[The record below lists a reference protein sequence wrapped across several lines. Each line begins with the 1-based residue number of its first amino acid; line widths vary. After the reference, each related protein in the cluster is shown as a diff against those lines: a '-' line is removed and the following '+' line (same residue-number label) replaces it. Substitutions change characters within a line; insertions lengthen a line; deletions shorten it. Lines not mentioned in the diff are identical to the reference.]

1 MRRSDGPVG
10 RAAAPR
16 PSRRARGPVAPR
28 AALLGDVTDLI
39 AIPLSD
45 GTQVLATVKTN
56 AQGVHTIGLE
66 CDSSKPGLLLHWGV
80 IRAGYGEEWQ
90 LLPPELNPPGTT
102 VYKQKALQ
110 SPFPA
115 FGALQLVLD
124 PGVTAVEF
132 CLTTSQT
139 GEWFNDNGRNY
150 RVELGPPG
158 GEAPQSPHTHAY
170 TAPTYDLS
178 ASPPPPPPSSPPP
191 AGAGAGVDL
200 AAGLEILY
208 GVAAYLRWEQ
218 LGKPEVSERERGD
231 IYAGAVNHIT
241 TRMREGESVDEL
253 EREFGLPPGMV
264 KKTAM
269 EAARAGGVATPPPPP
284 VAPAARGARESAA
297 AVTGSPSAVSPSEIA
312 ALCERRAN
320 GAHVL
325 WRKELNLGD
334 GVVKLLVVEA
344 RRTASGALQLIA
356 MARADQGIV
365 LHWATIS
372 EPAGEWMAP
381 PHGWESFPANSWGT
395 GGASWETEME
405 PVAGAPGWVA
415 ATIEAPLRDDG
426 LVFVLRTEDN
436 KHWVKDDGQDFMVFE
451 DERRSNADVRALVK
465 QRKEEA
471 RRAKKRADEEA
482 KRRRK
487 EDGRKSGSSRS
498 GGGGAVTVAPVKM
511 PEKPAVVTRKEWSDD
526 DIRLHEGA
534 MGAAGAA
541 HGIAHGSVDRI
552 VGAEEGATR
561 SLMHRYNAGSDLLP
575 GCRSDGEAGMVA
587 MAVWFRFMA
596 LRQLVWNNDYNI
608 KPREISAAQL
618 KCTEQLARIHRDDAS
633 LRDVTRLIMATIGR
647 GGEGDV
653 GQRIRDEILAVQQTN
668 NCKGGM
674 MEEWHQKL
682 HNNTSPDDVPIC
694 EALLKFI
701 AADCDIN
708 VYWDHLH
715 ANGIDAARMASYDR
729 KICSEPSFK
738 PDQYE
743 GLTRDLTEYLRTLK
757 AVHSGADLDSASEAV
772 LGYHQDAC
780 KGKEIN
786 VPPIDEVATPRMREL
801 LHSARGF
808 RDLNEPLHSL
818 EAMLEARR
826 ELWQWTRPGGTD
838 NARLKDI
845 IYLDLALESAV
856 RQVVEGAL
864 GSMSRRAPVDVL
876 KITGLALENLA
887 LSTGGNDELVICLR
901 EWRGIVAA
909 ATSGGTD
916 WALQAKAITDRV
928 QNALGECS
936 GRYIGALQATA
947 GAMGGALGVDGHV
960 LDIFSEEIVRGTA
973 AAPLSQML
981 RALDPVLR
989 EMAHMGAWNII
1000 SPVEASGVVEV
1011 VDDLKEIQTKTYAVP
1026 TILVSRRVGGEE
1038 DIPQGVVGV
1047 ITPDMPDI
1055 LSHVSVRARNEGCLF
1070 ATVFDAGKLAEME
1083 RLAGQAVK
1091 CVPSSSADDL
1101 RVEPIAGG
1109 AASLGAAPGGGGGA
1123 SLGGAMSAPAGGVVI
1138 NRRRFMGRHAVASP
1152 EFTGEIVGSKSRNLQ
1167 ELRGRLPEW
1176 INLPASAALPFCTFD
1191 VVLESPDNAPIRLE
1205 LDRARAELASMDFGN
1220 TAAFEDLLARMRAA
1234 IQDVVPTDELT
1245 REMQEAFAAER
1256 LPWPEGRL
1264 GPESRGGHGAA
1275 AKAWSAITGVWA
1287 SKYNER
1293 AVLSCRKAGLTH
1305 EDVSMAVLCQP
1316 VVQARYAFVLH
1327 TVNPQTHNPDEIY
1340 GEVVCGMGEAL
1351 VGNFAGRAMSFVANK
1366 NDLTN
1371 PKVTGFPSKAN
1382 GLFTDSPTLIFR
1394 SDSNGE
1400 DLEGFAG
1407 AGLYDSIQMDEP
1419 KLRSVDYSA
1428 DPLVSDEQFRGQ
1440 VLAAIAHAAYEVEK
1454 TLRSPQDIEGCI
1466 AADGALYVVQTR
1478 PQV

>member
-1 MRRSDGPVG
+1 M
-10 RAAAPR
+10 
-16 PSRRARGPVAPR
+16 
-28 AALLGDVTDLI
+28 GDVTDLI
-39 AIPLSD
+39 SIPITD
-45 GTQVLATVKTN
+45 GASLLATVKTN

-66 CDSSKPGLLLHWGV
+66 CEPTKPMGLVLHWGV
-80 IRAGYGEEWQ
+80 IRPNTGAEWQ

-124 PGVTAVEF
+124 PGVVAVEF
-132 CLTTSQT
+132 CLTSSST
-139 GEWFNDNGRNY
+139 GEWFNDAGRNF
-150 RVELGPPG
+150 RIELASAGAAAAAPP
-158 GEAPQSPHTHAY
+158 PSPRASDGY
-170 TAPTYDLS
+170 AAPTYDLS
-178 ASPPPPPPSSPPP
+178 RSPPPPPPSTPPP
-191 AGAGAGVDL
+191 SAVTDASLDLSAGMD
-200 AAGLEILY
+200 ILY
-208 GVAAYLRWEQ
+208 GVAAYLRWEE
-218 LGKPEVSERERGD
+218 LGKPRVDERQRSD

-241 TRMREGESVDEL
+241 ERQRRGESIESL
-253 EREFGLPPGMV
+253 EREFGLPPGLV
-264 KKTAM
+264 RKTALEAGGGGAGAGAAPVPPSPPPM
-269 EAARAGGVATPPPPP
+269 PAAARADPASANSIVTTPSRT
-284 VAPAARGARESAA
+284 PAYSAA
-297 AVTGSPSAVSPSEIA
+297 PTVELSPADVA
-312 ALCERRAN
+312 RLCDQRA
-320 GAHVL
+320 GGTPVL
-325 WRKELNLGD
+325 WRKELNMGD
-334 GVVKLLVVEA
+334 GTVKLMVVEA
-344 RRTASGALQLIA
+344 RKASDGHLQFVCATRSDRDL
-356 MARADQGIV
+356 V
-365 LHWATIS
+365 LHWATQS
-372 EPAGEWMAP
+372 EPAGEWTAP
-381 PHGWESFPANSWGT
+381 PHGWRSEPANSWGT
-395 GGASWETEME
+395 GGVSWETEME
-405 PVAGAPGWVA
+405 PVAGAPGWA
-415 ATIEAPLRDDG
+415 ACTITAPVGDDG
-426 LVFVLRTEDN
+426 IVFVLRTADN
-436 KHWVKDDGQDFMVFE
+436 KEWIKDDGQDFMVFP

-465 QRKEEA
+465 QRKEEK
-471 RRAKKRADEEA
+471 RRAEKEA
-482 KRRRK
+482 KRRDR
-487 EDGRKSGSSRS
+487 DRRKSSSGKSSSGRS
-498 GGGGAVTVAPVKM
+498 GGAATFVAPAM
-511 PEKPAVVTRKEWSDD
+511 PAKPSVITRKDWNDD
-526 DIRLHEGA
+526 DIRMSQGA
-534 MGAAGAA
+534 IGSAGAA
-541 HGIAHGSVDRI
+541 HGVASGMVDQI
-552 VGAEEGATR
+552 CGAEEGATR
-561 SLMHRYNAGSDLLP
+561 SLMHRYNIGSDLLP
-575 GCRSDGEAGMVA
+575 GCRGAGEAGMVA
-587 MAVWFRFMA
+587 MATWFRFMA

-618 KCTEQLARIHRDDAS
+618 KCTSQLAEIHRDDAS
-633 LRDVTRLIMATIGR
+633 LRDVTRLTMATIGR

-653 GQRIRDEILAVQQTN
+653 GQRIRDEILAVQQAN

-701 AADCDIN
+701 ASDCDIS

-715 ANGIDAARMASYDR
+715 ANGIDAQRMASYDR

-743 GLTRDLTEYLRTLK
+743 GLTRDLKEYLRTLK

-786 VPPIDEVATPRMREL
+786 VPPIEEVASPRMREL

-826 ELWQWTRPGGTD
+826 ELWNWTRPGGAD

-864 GSMSRRAPVDVL
+864 GSMSTRAPADVL

-901 EWRGIVAA
+901 EWKGVIDQAA
-909 ATSGGTD
+909 RGGTD
-916 WALQAKAITDRV
+916 WALQAKAIADRV

-936 GRYIGALQATA
+936 QRYISAMQDTA
-947 GAMGGALGVDGHV
+947 REMGGKLGVDSHV

-981 RALDPVLR
+981 RAMDPILR
-989 EMAHMGAWNII
+989 EMAHMGAWQII
-1000 SPVEASGVVEV
+1000 SPVEASGVIEV
-1011 VDDLKEIQTKTYAVP
+1011 VADLKDIQTKTYSVP
-1026 TILVSRRVGGEE
+1026 TVLVSRRVGGEE
-1038 DIPQGVVGV
+1038 DIPAGVVGV

-1070 ATVFDAGKLAEME
+1070 ATVFDAGRLAEVEAMQ
-1083 RLAGQAVK
+1083 GQAVT
-1091 CVPSSSADDL
+1091 CVPSPAADDL
-1101 RVEPIAGG
+1101 RIEALAGG
-1109 AASLGAAPGGGGGA
+1109 AASLGAAPGAAAKADAGVGA
-1123 SLGGAMSAPAGGVVI
+1123 AAPIGGVAI
-1138 NRRRFMGRHAVASP
+1138 KRREFAGRYAVASP

-1167 ELRGRLPEW
+1167 ELRGRLPDW
-1176 INLPASAALPFCTFD
+1176 INLPAQVALPFCTFD
-1191 VVLESPDNAPIRLE
+1191 AVLTHPDNEPIMSELIRLRDD
-1205 LDRARAELASMDFGN
+1205 LRGMDFSQ
-1220 TAAFEDLLARMRAA
+1220 TATFESTLARMRAV
-1234 IQDVVPTDELT
+1234 IQDMVPTDELT
-1245 REMQEAFAAER
+1245 REMSTAFAAER
-1256 LPWPEGRL
+1256 LDWPEGRF
-1264 GPESRGGHGAA
+1264 GPASRGGSGAA
-1275 AKAWSAITGVWA
+1275 AQAWAAITGVWA

-1327 TVNPQTHNPDEIY
+1327 TTNPQTSDPNEIY

-1351 VGNFAGRAMSFVANK
+1351 VGNFPGRAMSFVANK

-1371 PKVTGFPSKAN
+1371 PRVIGFPSKAN
-1382 GLFTDSPTLIFR
+1382 GLFTDRPTLIFR

-1407 AGLYDSIQMDEP
+1407 AGLYDSIQMHEATM
-1419 KLRSVDYSA
+1419 RAVDYST
-1428 DPLVSDEQFRGQ
+1428 DPMVSDEQFRGQ
-1440 VLAAIAHAAYEVEK
+1440 ALAAIAHAANEIE
-1454 TLRSPQDIEGCI
+1454 LALGSPQDIEGCI

>member
-1 MRRSDGPVG
+1 
-10 RAAAPR
+10 
-16 PSRRARGPVAPR
+16 
-28 AALLGDVTDLI
+28 
-39 AIPLSD
+39 
-45 GTQVLATVKTN
+45 
-56 AQGVHTIGLE
+56 
-66 CDSSKPGLLLHWGV
+66 
-80 IRAGYGEEWQ
+80 
-90 LLPPELNPPGTT
+90 
-102 VYKQKALQ
+102 
-110 SPFPA
+110 
-115 FGALQLVLD
+115 
-124 PGVTAVEF
+124 
-132 CLTTSQT
+132 
-139 GEWFNDNGRNY
+139 
-150 RVELGPPG
+150 
-158 GEAPQSPHTHAY
+158 
-170 TAPTYDLS
+170 
-178 ASPPPPPPSSPPP
+178 
-191 AGAGAGVDL
+191 
-200 AAGLEILY
+200 
-208 GVAAYLRWEQ
+208 
-218 LGKPEVSERERGD
+218 
-231 IYAGAVNHIT
+231 
-241 TRMREGESVDEL
+241 
-253 EREFGLPPGMV
+253 
-264 KKTAM
+264 
-269 EAARAGGVATPPPPP
+269 
-284 VAPAARGARESAA
+284 
-297 AVTGSPSAVSPSEIA
+297 
-312 ALCERRAN
+312 
-320 GAHVL
+320 
-325 WRKELNLGD
+325 
-334 GVVKLLVVEA
+334 
-344 RRTASGALQLIA
+344 
-356 MARADQGIV
+356 
-365 LHWATIS
+365 
-372 EPAGEWMAP
+372 
-381 PHGWESFPANSWGT
+381 
-395 GGASWETEME
+395 
-405 PVAGAPGWVA
+405 
-415 ATIEAPLRDDG
+415 
-426 LVFVLRTEDN
+426 
-436 KHWVKDDGQDFMVFE
+436 
-451 DERRSNADVRALVK
+451 
-465 QRKEEA
+465 
-471 RRAKKRADEEA
+471 
-482 KRRRK
+482 
-487 EDGRKSGSSRS
+487 
-498 GGGGAVTVAPVKM
+498 
-511 PEKPAVVTRKEWSDD
+511 
-526 DIRLHEGA
+526 
-534 MGAAGAA
+534 
-541 HGIAHGSVDRI
+541 
-552 VGAEEGATR
+552 
-561 SLMHRYNAGSDLLP
+561 
-575 GCRSDGEAGMVA
+575 
-587 MAVWFRFMA
+587 MA
-596 LRQLVWNNDYNI
+596 LRQLLWNNDYNI

-668 NCKGGM
+668 RCKGGM

-708 VYWDHLH
+708 AYWDHLH

-729 KICSEPSFK
+729 KICSEPSFV

-743 GLTRDLTEYLRTLK
+743 GLTRDLKEYLRTLK

-786 VPPIDEVATPRMREL
+786 VPAIDEVATPRMREL

-826 ELWQWTRPGGTD
+826 ELWQWTRPGGSE
-838 NARLKDI
+838 NGRLKDI

-856 RQVVEGAL
+856 RQVVESAL
-864 GSMSRRAPVDVL
+864 SSMSRRAPVDVL

-901 EWRGIVAA
+901 EWRGIVDTAMR
-909 ATSGGTD
+909 GGND

-947 GAMGGALGVDGHV
+947 NAMGANLGVDNHV

-1000 SPVEASGVVEV
+1000 SPVEASGVIEV
-1011 VDDLKEIQTKTYAVP
+1011 VDDLKDIQTKVYSVP
-1026 TILVSRRVGGEE
+1026 TVLVSRRVGGEE

-1070 ATVFDAGKLAEME
+1070 ATVFDAGKLQEME
-1083 RLAGQAVK
+1083 QLQGQAVK
-1091 CVPSSSADDL
+1091 CTPSASADDL
-1101 RVEPIAGG
+1101 RVEAVAGG
-1109 AASLGAAPGGGGGA
+1109 AASLGAAP
-1123 SLGGAMSAPAGGVVI
+1123 SAGGESFGSAMNAPLRGVSI
-1138 NRRRFMGRHAVASP
+1138 NRRQFMGRHAVPSP

-1167 ELRGRLPEW
+1167 ELRGCLPDW

-1191 VVLESPDNAPIRLE
+1191 VVLDSPDNAPIRLE
-1205 LDRARAELASMDFGN
+1205 LDRMRAELGNMDFGN
-1220 TAAFEDLLARMRAA
+1220 TAAFEGLLQNMRAT

-1245 REMQEAFAAER
+1245 NEMQSSFAAER

-1264 GPESRGGHGAA
+1264 GPASRGGTGDA
-1275 AKAWSAITGVWA
+1275 AKAWAAITGVWA

-1327 TVNPQTHNPDEIY
+1327 TVNPQTSDSNEIY
-1340 GEVVCGMGEAL
+1340 GEIVCGMGEAL
-1351 VGNFAGRAMSFVANK
+1351 VGNFAGRALSFVARK
-1366 NDLTN
+1366 DDLTN

-1382 GLFTDSPTLIFR
+1382 GLFTDAPTLIFR

-1419 KLRSVDYSA
+1419 QLRSVDYSQ

-1440 VLAAIAHAAYEVEK
+1440 VLAAIAHAAFEVEK
-1454 TLRSPQDIEGCI
+1454 TLGSAQDIEGCI

>member
-1 MRRSDGPVG
+1 M
-10 RAAAPR
+10 
-16 PSRRARGPVAPR
+16 
-28 AALLGDVTDLI
+28 GDVTDLI
-39 AIPLSD
+39 SIPITD
-45 GTQVLATVKTN
+45 GASLLATVKTN

-66 CDSSKPGLLLHWGV
+66 CEPTKPMGLVLHWGV
-80 IRAGYGEEWQ
+80 IRPSTGAEWQ

-124 PGVTAVEF
+124 PGVVAVEF
-132 CLTTSQT
+132 CLTSSST
-139 GEWFNDNGRNY
+139 GEWFNDAGRNF
-150 RVELGPPG
+150 RIELAPAGAAAAAAAPP
-158 GEAPQSPHTHAY
+158 PSPRASDGY
-170 TAPTYDLS
+170 AAPTYDLS
-178 ASPPPPPPSSPPP
+178 RSPPPPPPSTPPP
-191 AGAGAGVDL
+191 SAVTDASLDLSAGMD
-200 AAGLEILY
+200 ILY
-208 GVAAYLRWEQ
+208 GVAAYLRWEE
-218 LGKPEVSERERGD
+218 LGKPRVDERQRSD

-241 TRMREGESVDEL
+241 ERQRRGESIESL
-253 EREFGLPPGMV
+253 EREFGLPPGLV
-264 KKTAM
+264 RKTALEAGGGGAGAGAAPVPPSPPPM
-269 EAARAGGVATPPPPP
+269 PAAARADPASANSIVTTPSRTPAYSA
-284 VAPAARGARESAA
+284 APAVELSPADVAR
-297 AVTGSPSAVSPSEIA
+297 
-312 ALCERRAN
+312 LCDQRA
-320 GAHVL
+320 GGTPVL
-325 WRKELNLGD
+325 WRKELNMGD
-334 GVVKLLVVEA
+334 GTVKLMVVEA
-344 RRTASGALQLIA
+344 RKASDGHLQFVCATRSDRDL
-356 MARADQGIV
+356 V
-365 LHWATIS
+365 LHWATQS
-372 EPAGEWMAP
+372 EPAGEWTAP
-381 PHGWESFPANSWGT
+381 PHGWRSEPANSWGT

-405 PVAGAPGWVA
+405 PVAGAPGWA
-415 ATIEAPLRDDG
+415 ACTITAPVGDDG
-426 LVFVLRTEDN
+426 IVFVLRTADN
-436 KHWVKDDGQDFMVFE
+436 KEWIKDDGQDFMVFP

-465 QRKEEA
+465 QRKEEK
-471 RRAKKRADEEA
+471 RRAEKEA
-482 KRRRK
+482 KRRDR
-487 EDGRKSGSSRS
+487 DRRKSSSGKSSSGRS
-498 GGGGAVTVAPVKM
+498 GGAATFVAPAM
-511 PEKPAVVTRKEWSDD
+511 PAKPAVITRKDWNDD
-526 DIRLHEGA
+526 DIRMSQGA
-534 MGAAGAA
+534 IGSAGAA
-541 HGIAHGSVDRI
+541 HGVASGMVDQI
-552 VGAEEGATR
+552 CGAEEGATR
-561 SLMHRYNAGSDLLP
+561 SLMHRYNIGSDLLP
-575 GCRSDGEAGMVA
+575 GCRGAGEAGMVA
-587 MAVWFRFMA
+587 MATWFRFMA

-618 KCTEQLARIHRDDAS
+618 KCTSQLAEIHRDDAS
-633 LRDVTRLIMATIGR
+633 LRDVTRLTMATIGR

-653 GQRIRDEILAVQQTN
+653 GQRIRDEILAVQQAN

-701 AADCDIN
+701 ASDCDIS

-715 ANGIDAARMASYDR
+715 ANGIDAQRMASYDR

-743 GLTRDLTEYLRTLK
+743 GLTRDLKEYLRTLK

-786 VPPIDEVATPRMREL
+786 VPPIEEVASPRMREL

-826 ELWQWTRPGGTD
+826 ELWNWTRPGGAD

-864 GSMSRRAPVDVL
+864 GSMSTRAPADVL

-901 EWRGIVAA
+901 EWKGVVDQAA
-909 ATSGGTD
+909 RGGTD
-916 WALQAKAITDRV
+916 WALQAKAIADRV

-936 GRYIGALQATA
+936 QRYISAMQDTA
-947 GAMGGALGVDGHV
+947 REMGGKLGVDSHV

-981 RALDPVLR
+981 RAMDPILR
-989 EMAHMGAWNII
+989 EMAHMGAWQII
-1000 SPVEASGVVEV
+1000 SPVEASGVIEV
-1011 VDDLKEIQTKTYAVP
+1011 VADLKDIQTKTYSVP
-1026 TILVSRRVGGEE
+1026 TVLVSKRVGGEE
-1038 DIPQGVVGV
+1038 DIPAGVVGV

-1070 ATVFDAGKLAEME
+1070 ATVFDAGRLAEVEAMQ
-1083 RLAGQAVK
+1083 GQAVT
-1091 CVPSSSADDL
+1091 CVPSPAADDL
-1101 RVEPIAGG
+1101 RIEALAGG
-1109 AASLGAAPGGGGGA
+1109 AASLGAAPGAAAKADAGVGA
-1123 SLGGAMSAPAGGVVI
+1123 AAPLGGVAIKRREFAG
-1138 NRRRFMGRHAVASP
+1138 RYAVASP

-1167 ELRGRLPEW
+1167 ELRGRLPDW
-1176 INLPASAALPFCTFD
+1176 INLPAQVALPFCTFD
-1191 VVLESPDNAPIRLE
+1191 AVLTHPDNEPIMSELIRLRDD
-1205 LDRARAELASMDFGN
+1205 LRGMDFSQ
-1220 TAAFEDLLARMRAA
+1220 TATFESTLARMRAV
-1234 IQDVVPTDELT
+1234 IQDMVPTDELT
-1245 REMQEAFAAER
+1245 REMSTAFAAER
-1256 LPWPEGRL
+1256 LDWPEGRF
-1264 GPESRGGHGAA
+1264 GPASRGGSGAA
-1275 AKAWSAITGVWA
+1275 AQAWAAITGVWA

-1327 TVNPQTHNPDEIY
+1327 TTNPQTSDPNEIY

-1351 VGNFAGRAMSFVANK
+1351 VGNFPGRAMSFVANK

-1371 PKVTGFPSKAN
+1371 PRVIGFPSKAN
-1382 GLFTDSPTLIFR
+1382 GLFTDRPTLIFR

-1407 AGLYDSIQMDEP
+1407 AGLYDSIQMHEATM
-1419 KLRSVDYSA
+1419 RAVDYST
-1428 DPLVSDEQFRGQ
+1428 DPMVSDEQFRGQ
-1440 VLAAIAHAAYEVEK
+1440 ALAAIAHAANEIE
-1454 TLRSPQDIEGCI
+1454 LALGSPQDIEGCI

>member
-1 MRRSDGPVG
+1 M
-10 RAAAPR
+10 
-16 PSRRARGPVAPR
+16 
-28 AALLGDVTDLI
+28 GDVTDLI
-39 AIPLSD
+39 SIPITD
-45 GTQVLATVKTN
+45 GASLLATVKTN

-66 CDSSKPGLLLHWGV
+66 CEPTKPMGLVLHWGV
-80 IRAGYGEEWQ
+80 IRPSAGAEWQ

-124 PGVTAVEF
+124 PGVVAVEF
-132 CLTTSQT
+132 CLTSSST
-139 GEWFNDNGRNY
+139 GEWFNDAGRNF
-150 RVELGPPG
+150 RIELAPAGAAAAAAAPP
-158 GEAPQSPHTHAY
+158 PSPRASDGY
-170 TAPTYDLS
+170 AAPTYDLS
-178 ASPPPPPPSSPPP
+178 RSPPPPPPSTPPP
-191 AGAGAGVDL
+191 SAVTDASLDLSAGMD
-200 AAGLEILY
+200 ILY
-208 GVAAYLRWEQ
+208 GVAAYLRWEE
-218 LGKPEVSERERGD
+218 LGKPRVDKRQRSD

-241 TRMREGESVDEL
+241 ERQRRGESIESL
-253 EREFGLPPGMV
+253 EHEFGLPPGLV
-264 KKTAM
+264 RKTALEAGGGGAGAGAAPVPPSPPPM
-269 EAARAGGVATPPPPP
+269 PAAARADPASANSIVTTPSRTPAYSA
-284 VAPAARGARESAA
+284 APAVELSPADVAR
-297 AVTGSPSAVSPSEIA
+297 
-312 ALCERRAN
+312 LCDQRA
-320 GAHVL
+320 GGTPVL
-325 WRKELNLGD
+325 WRKELNMGD
-334 GVVKLLVVEA
+334 GTVKLMVVEA
-344 RRTASGALQLIA
+344 RKASDGHLQFVCATRSDRDL
-356 MARADQGIV
+356 V
-365 LHWATIS
+365 LHWATQS
-372 EPAGEWMAP
+372 EPAGEWTAP
-381 PHGWESFPANSWGT
+381 PHGWRSEPANSWGT

-405 PVAGAPGWVA
+405 PVAGAPGWA
-415 ATIEAPLRDDG
+415 ACTITAPVGDDG
-426 LVFVLRTEDN
+426 IVFVLRTADN
-436 KHWVKDDGQDFMVFE
+436 KEWIKDDGQDFMVFP

-465 QRKEEA
+465 QRKEEK
-471 RRAKKRADEEA
+471 RRAEKEA
-482 KRRRK
+482 KRRDR
-487 EDGRKSGSSRS
+487 DRRKSSSGKSSSGRS
-498 GGGGAVTVAPVKM
+498 GGAATFVAPAM
-511 PEKPAVVTRKEWSDD
+511 PAKPSVITRKDWNDD
-526 DIRLHEGA
+526 DIRMSQGA
-534 MGAAGAA
+534 IGSAGAA
-541 HGIAHGSVDRI
+541 HGVASGMVDQI
-552 VGAEEGATR
+552 CGAEEGATR
-561 SLMHRYNAGSDLLP
+561 SLMHRYNIGSDLLP
-575 GCRSDGEAGMVA
+575 GCRGAGEAGMVA
-587 MAVWFRFMA
+587 MATWFRFMA

-618 KCTEQLARIHRDDAS
+618 KCTSQLAEIHRDDAS
-633 LRDVTRLIMATIGR
+633 LRDVTRLTMATIGR

-653 GQRIRDEILAVQQTN
+653 GQRIRDEILAVQQAN

-701 AADCDIN
+701 ASDCDIS

-715 ANGIDAARMASYDR
+715 ANGIDAQRMASYDR

-743 GLTRDLTEYLRTLK
+743 GLTRDLKEYLRTLK

-786 VPPIDEVATPRMREL
+786 VPPIEEVASPRMREL

-826 ELWQWTRPGGTD
+826 ELWNWTRPGGAD

-864 GSMSRRAPVDVL
+864 GSMSTRAPADVL

-901 EWRGIVAA
+901 EWKGVVDQAA
-909 ATSGGTD
+909 RGGTD
-916 WALQAKAITDRV
+916 WALQAKAIADRV

-936 GRYIGALQATA
+936 QRYISAMQDTA
-947 GAMGGALGVDGHV
+947 REMGGKLGVDSHV

-981 RALDPVLR
+981 RAMDPILR
-989 EMAHMGAWNII
+989 EMAHMGAWQII
-1000 SPVEASGVVEV
+1000 SPVEASGVIEV
-1011 VDDLKEIQTKTYAVP
+1011 VADLKDIQTKTYSVP
-1026 TILVSRRVGGEE
+1026 TVLVSRRVGGEE
-1038 DIPQGVVGV
+1038 DIPAGVVGV

-1070 ATVFDAGKLAEME
+1070 ATVFDAGRLAEVEAMQ
-1083 RLAGQAVK
+1083 GQAVT
-1091 CVPSSSADDL
+1091 CVPSPAADDL
-1101 RVEPIAGG
+1101 RIEALAGG
-1109 AASLGAAPGGGGGA
+1109 AASLGAAPGAAAKADAGVGA
-1123 SLGGAMSAPAGGVVI
+1123 AAPIGGVAI
-1138 NRRRFMGRHAVASP
+1138 KRREFAGRYAVASP

-1167 ELRGRLPEW
+1167 ELRGRLPDW
-1176 INLPASAALPFCTFD
+1176 INLPAQVALPFCTFD
-1191 VVLESPDNAPIRLE
+1191 AVLTHPDNEPIMSELIRLRDD
-1205 LDRARAELASMDFGN
+1205 LRGMDFSQ
-1220 TAAFEDLLARMRAA
+1220 TATFESTLARMRAV
-1234 IQDVVPTDELT
+1234 IQDMVPTDELT
-1245 REMQEAFAAER
+1245 REMSTAFAAER
-1256 LPWPEGRL
+1256 LDWPEGRF
-1264 GPESRGGHGAA
+1264 GPASRGGSGAA
-1275 AKAWSAITGVWA
+1275 AQAWAAITGVWA

-1327 TVNPQTHNPDEIY
+1327 TTNPQTSDPNEIY

-1351 VGNFAGRAMSFVANK
+1351 VGNFPGRAMSFVANK

-1371 PKVTGFPSKAN
+1371 PRVIGFPSKAN
-1382 GLFTDSPTLIFR
+1382 GLFTDRPTLIFR

-1407 AGLYDSIQMDEP
+1407 AGLYDSIQMHEATM
-1419 KLRSVDYSA
+1419 RAVDYST
-1428 DPLVSDEQFRGQ
+1428 DPMVSDEQFRGQ
-1440 VLAAIAHAAYEVEK
+1440 ALAAIAHAANEIE
-1454 TLRSPQDIEGCI
+1454 LALGSPQDIEGCI

>member
-1 MRRSDGPVG
+1 M
-10 RAAAPR
+10 
-16 PSRRARGPVAPR
+16 
-28 AALLGDVTDLI
+28 GDVTDLI
-39 AIPLSD
+39 SIPITD
-45 GTQVLATVKTN
+45 GASLLATVKTN

-66 CDSSKPGLLLHWGV
+66 CEPTKPMGLVLHWGV
-80 IRAGYGEEWQ
+80 IRPSTGAEWQ

-124 PGVTAVEF
+124 PGVVAVEF
-132 CLTTSQT
+132 CLTSSST
-139 GEWFNDNGRNY
+139 GEWFNDAGRNF
-150 RVELGPPG
+150 RIELAPAGAAAAAAAPP
-158 GEAPQSPHTHAY
+158 PSPRASDGY
-170 TAPTYDLS
+170 AAPTYDLS
-178 ASPPPPPPSSPPP
+178 RSPPPPPPSTPPP
-191 AGAGAGVDL
+191 SAVTDASLDLSAGMD
-200 AAGLEILY
+200 ILY
-208 GVAAYLRWEQ
+208 GVAAYLRWEE
-218 LGKPEVSERERGD
+218 LGKPRVDERQRSD

-241 TRMREGESVDEL
+241 ERQRRGESIESL
-253 EREFGLPPGMV
+253 EREFGLPPGLV
-264 KKTAM
+264 RKTALEAGGGGAGAGAAPVPPSPPPM
-269 EAARAGGVATPPPPP
+269 PAAARADPASANSIVTTPSRTPAYSA
-284 VAPAARGARESAA
+284 APAVELSPADVAR
-297 AVTGSPSAVSPSEIA
+297 
-312 ALCERRAN
+312 LCDQRA
-320 GAHVL
+320 GGTPVL
-325 WRKELNLGD
+325 WRKELNMGD
-334 GVVKLLVVEA
+334 GTVKLMVVEA
-344 RRTASGALQLIA
+344 RKASDGHLQFVCATRSDRDL
-356 MARADQGIV
+356 V
-365 LHWATIS
+365 LHWATQS
-372 EPAGEWMAP
+372 EPAGEWTAP
-381 PHGWESFPANSWGT
+381 PHGWRSEPANSWGT

-405 PVAGAPGWVA
+405 PVAGAPGWA
-415 ATIEAPLRDDG
+415 ACTITAPVGDDG
-426 LVFVLRTEDN
+426 IVFVLRTADN
-436 KHWVKDDGQDFMVFE
+436 KEWIKDDGQDFMVFP

-465 QRKEEA
+465 QRKEEK
-471 RRAKKRADEEA
+471 RRAEKEA
-482 KRRRK
+482 KRRDR
-487 EDGRKSGSSRS
+487 DRRKSSSGKSSSGRS
-498 GGGGAVTVAPVKM
+498 GGAATFVAPAM
-511 PEKPAVVTRKEWSDD
+511 PAKPSVITRKDWNDD
-526 DIRLHEGA
+526 DIRMSQGA
-534 MGAAGAA
+534 IGSAGAA
-541 HGIAHGSVDRI
+541 HGVASGMVDQI
-552 VGAEEGATR
+552 CGAEEGATR
-561 SLMHRYNAGSDLLP
+561 SLMHRYNIGSDLLP
-575 GCRSDGEAGMVA
+575 GCRGAGEAGMVA
-587 MAVWFRFMA
+587 MATWFRFMA

-618 KCTEQLARIHRDDAS
+618 KCTSQLAEIHRDDAS
-633 LRDVTRLIMATIGR
+633 LRDVTRLTMATIGR

-653 GQRIRDEILAVQQTN
+653 GQRIRDEILAVQQAN

-701 AADCDIN
+701 ASDCDIS

-715 ANGIDAARMASYDR
+715 ANGIDAQRMASYDR

-743 GLTRDLTEYLRTLK
+743 GLTRDLKEYLRTLK

-786 VPPIDEVATPRMREL
+786 VPPIEEVASPRMREL

-826 ELWQWTRPGGTD
+826 ELWNWTRPGGAD

-864 GSMSRRAPVDVL
+864 GSMSTRAPADVL

-901 EWRGIVAA
+901 EWKGVVDQAA
-909 ATSGGTD
+909 RGGTD
-916 WALQAKAITDRV
+916 WALQAKAIADRV

-936 GRYIGALQATA
+936 QRYISAMQDTA
-947 GAMGGALGVDGHV
+947 REMGGKLGVDSHV

-981 RALDPVLR
+981 RAMDPILR
-989 EMAHMGAWNII
+989 EMAHMGAWQII
-1000 SPVEASGVVEV
+1000 SPVEASGVIEV
-1011 VDDLKEIQTKTYAVP
+1011 VADLKDIQTKTYSVP
-1026 TILVSRRVGGEE
+1026 TVLVSKRVGGEE
-1038 DIPQGVVGV
+1038 DIPAGVVGV

-1070 ATVFDAGKLAEME
+1070 ATVFDAGRLAEVEAMQ
-1083 RLAGQAVK
+1083 GQAVT
-1091 CVPSSSADDL
+1091 CVPSPAADDL
-1101 RVEPIAGG
+1101 RIEALAGG
-1109 AASLGAAPGGGGGA
+1109 AASLGAAPGAAAKADAGVGA
-1123 SLGGAMSAPAGGVVI
+1123 AAPLGGVAIKRREFAG
-1138 NRRRFMGRHAVASP
+1138 RYAVASP

-1167 ELRGRLPEW
+1167 ELRGRLPDW
-1176 INLPASAALPFCTFD
+1176 INLPAQVALPFCTFD
-1191 VVLESPDNAPIRLE
+1191 AVLTHPDNEPIMSELIRLRDD
-1205 LDRARAELASMDFGN
+1205 LRGMDFSQ
-1220 TAAFEDLLARMRAA
+1220 TATFESTLARMRAV
-1234 IQDVVPTDELT
+1234 IQDMVPTDELT
-1245 REMQEAFAAER
+1245 REMSTAFAAER
-1256 LPWPEGRL
+1256 LDWPEGRF
-1264 GPESRGGHGAA
+1264 GPASRGGSGAA
-1275 AKAWSAITGVWA
+1275 AQAWAAITGVWA

-1316 VVQARYAFVLH
+1316 VVRARYAFVLH
-1327 TVNPQTHNPDEIY
+1327 TTNPQTSDPNEIY

-1351 VGNFAGRAMSFVANK
+1351 VGNFPGRAMSFVANK

-1371 PKVTGFPSKAN
+1371 PRVIGFPSKAN
-1382 GLFTDSPTLIFR
+1382 GLFTDRPTLIFR

-1407 AGLYDSIQMDEP
+1407 AGLYDSIQMHEATM
-1419 KLRSVDYSA
+1419 RAVDYST
-1428 DPLVSDEQFRGQ
+1428 DPMVSDEQFRGQ
-1440 VLAAIAHAAYEVEK
+1440 ALAAIAHAANEIE
-1454 TLRSPQDIEGCI
+1454 LALGSPQDIEGCI

>member
-1 MRRSDGPVG
+1 M
-10 RAAAPR
+10 
-16 PSRRARGPVAPR
+16 
-28 AALLGDVTDLI
+28 GDVTDLI
-39 AIPLSD
+39 SIPITD
-45 GTQVLATVKTN
+45 GASLLATVKTN

-66 CDSSKPGLLLHWGV
+66 CEPTKPMGLVLHWGV
-80 IRAGYGEEWQ
+80 IRPSTGAEWQ

-124 PGVTAVEF
+124 PGVVAVEF
-132 CLTTSQT
+132 CLTSSST
-139 GEWFNDNGRNY
+139 GEWFNDAGRNF
-150 RVELGPPG
+150 RIELAPAGAAAAAAAAPP
-158 GEAPQSPHTHAY
+158 PSPRASDGY
-170 TAPTYDLS
+170 AAPTYDLS
-178 ASPPPPPPSSPPP
+178 RSPPPPPPSTPPP
-191 AGAGAGVDL
+191 SAVTDASLDLSAGMD
-200 AAGLEILY
+200 ILY
-208 GVAAYLRWEQ
+208 GVAAYLRWEE
-218 LGKPEVSERERGD
+218 LGKPRVDERQRSD

-241 TRMREGESVDEL
+241 ERQRRGESIESL
-253 EREFGLPPGMV
+253 EREFGLPPGLV
-264 KKTAM
+264 RKTALEAGGGGAGAGAAPVPPSPPPM
-269 EAARAGGVATPPPPP
+269 PAAARADPASANSIVTTPSRT
-284 VAPAARGARESAA
+284 PAYSAA
-297 AVTGSPSAVSPSEIA
+297 PTVELSPADVA
-312 ALCERRAN
+312 RLCDQRA
-320 GAHVL
+320 GGTPVL
-325 WRKELNLGD
+325 WRKELNMGD
-334 GVVKLLVVEA
+334 GTVKLMVVEA
-344 RRTASGALQLIA
+344 RKASDGHLQFVCATRSDRDL
-356 MARADQGIV
+356 V
-365 LHWATIS
+365 LHWATQS
-372 EPAGEWMAP
+372 EPAGEWTAP
-381 PHGWESFPANSWGT
+381 PHGWRSEPANSWGT

-405 PVAGAPGWVA
+405 PVAGAPGWA
-415 ATIEAPLRDDG
+415 ACTITAPVGDDG
-426 LVFVLRTEDN
+426 IVFVLRTADN
-436 KHWVKDDGQDFMVFE
+436 KEWIKDDGQDFMVFP

-465 QRKEEA
+465 QRKEEK
-471 RRAKKRADEEA
+471 RRAEKEA
-482 KRRRK
+482 KRRDR
-487 EDGRKSGSSRS
+487 DRRQSSSGKSSSGRS
-498 GGGGAVTVAPVKM
+498 GGAATFVAPAM
-511 PEKPAVVTRKEWSDD
+511 PAKPSVITRKDWNDD
-526 DIRLHEGA
+526 DIRMSQGA
-534 MGAAGAA
+534 IGSAGAA
-541 HGIAHGSVDRI
+541 HGVASGMVDQI
-552 VGAEEGATR
+552 CGAEEGATR
-561 SLMHRYNAGSDLLP
+561 SLMHRYNVGSDLLP
-575 GCRSDGEAGMVA
+575 GCRGAGEAGMVA
-587 MAVWFRFMA
+587 MATWFRFMA

-618 KCTEQLARIHRDDAS
+618 KCTSQLAEIHRDDAS
-633 LRDVTRLIMATIGR
+633 LRDVTRLTMATIGR

-653 GQRIRDEILAVQQTN
+653 GQRIRDEILAVQQAN

-701 AADCDIN
+701 ASDCDIS

-715 ANGIDAARMASYDR
+715 ANGIDAQRMASYDR

-743 GLTRDLTEYLRTLK
+743 GLTRDLKEYLRTLK

-786 VPPIDEVATPRMREL
+786 VPPIEEVASPRMREL

-826 ELWQWTRPGGTD
+826 ELWNWTRPGGAD

-864 GSMSRRAPVDVL
+864 GSMSTRAPADVL

-901 EWRGIVAA
+901 EWKGVVDQAA
-909 ATSGGTD
+909 RGGTD
-916 WALQAKAITDRV
+916 WALQAKAIADRV

-936 GRYIGALQATA
+936 QRYISAMQDTA
-947 GAMGGALGVDGHV
+947 REMGGKLGVDSHV

-981 RALDPVLR
+981 RAMDPILR
-989 EMAHMGAWNII
+989 EMAHMGAWQII
-1000 SPVEASGVVEV
+1000 SPVEASGVIEV
-1011 VDDLKEIQTKTYAVP
+1011 VADLKDIQTKTYGVP
-1026 TILVSRRVGGEE
+1026 TVLVSRRVGGEE
-1038 DIPQGVVGV
+1038 DIPAGVVGV

-1070 ATVFDAGKLAEME
+1070 ATVFDAGRLAEVEAMQ
-1083 RLAGQAVK
+1083 GQAVT
-1091 CVPSSSADDL
+1091 CVPSPAADDL
-1101 RVEPIAGG
+1101 RIEALAGG
-1109 AASLGAAPGGGGGA
+1109 AASLGAAPGAAAKADAGVGA
-1123 SLGGAMSAPAGGVVI
+1123 AAPLGGVAIKRREFAG
-1138 NRRRFMGRHAVASP
+1138 RYAVASP

-1167 ELRGRLPEW
+1167 ELRGRLPDW
-1176 INLPASAALPFCTFD
+1176 INLPAQVALPFCTFD
-1191 VVLESPDNAPIRLE
+1191 AVLTHPDNEPIMSELIRLRDD
-1205 LDRARAELASMDFGN
+1205 LRGMDFSQ
-1220 TAAFEDLLARMRAA
+1220 TATFESTLARMRAV
-1234 IQDVVPTDELT
+1234 IQDMVPTDELT
-1245 REMQEAFAAER
+1245 REMSTAFAAER
-1256 LPWPEGRL
+1256 LDWPEGRF
-1264 GPESRGGHGAA
+1264 GPASRGGSGAA
-1275 AKAWSAITGVWA
+1275 AQAWAAITGVWA

-1327 TVNPQTHNPDEIY
+1327 TTNPQTSDPNEIY

-1351 VGNFAGRAMSFVANK
+1351 VGNFPGRAMSFVANK

-1371 PKVTGFPSKAN
+1371 PRVIGFPSKAN
-1382 GLFTDSPTLIFR
+1382 GLFTDRPTLIFR

-1407 AGLYDSIQMDEP
+1407 AGLYDSIQMHEATM
-1419 KLRSVDYSA
+1419 RAVDYST
-1428 DPLVSDEQFRGQ
+1428 DPMVSDEQFRGQ
-1440 VLAAIAHAAYEVEK
+1440 ALAAIAHAANEIE
-1454 TLRSPQDIEGCI
+1454 LALGSPQDIEGCI

>member
-1 MRRSDGPVG
+1 M
-10 RAAAPR
+10 
-16 PSRRARGPVAPR
+16 
-28 AALLGDVTDLI
+28 GDVTDLI
-39 AIPLSD
+39 SIPITD
-45 GTQVLATVKTN
+45 GASLLATVKTN

-66 CDSSKPGLLLHWGV
+66 CEPTKPMGLVLHWGV
-80 IRAGYGEEWQ
+80 IRPSTGAEWQ

-124 PGVTAVEF
+124 PGVVAVEF
-132 CLTTSQT
+132 CLTSSST
-139 GEWFNDNGRNY
+139 GEWFNDAGRNF
-150 RVELGPPG
+150 RIELAPAGAAAAAAAPP
-158 GEAPQSPHTHAY
+158 PSPRASDGY
-170 TAPTYDLS
+170 AAPTYDLS
-178 ASPPPPPPSSPPP
+178 RSPPPPPPSTPPP
-191 AGAGAGVDL
+191 SAVTDASLDLSAGMD
-200 AAGLEILY
+200 ILY
-208 GVAAYLRWEQ
+208 GVAAYLRWEE
-218 LGKPEVSERERGD
+218 LGKPRVDERQRSD

-241 TRMREGESVDEL
+241 ERQRRGESIESL
-253 EREFGLPPGMV
+253 EHEFGLPPGLV
-264 KKTAM
+264 RKTALEAGGGGAGAGAAPVPPSPPPM
-269 EAARAGGVATPPPPP
+269 PAAARADPASANSIVTTPSRTPAYSA
-284 VAPAARGARESAA
+284 APAVELSPADVAR
-297 AVTGSPSAVSPSEIA
+297 
-312 ALCERRAN
+312 LCDQRA
-320 GAHVL
+320 GGTPVL
-325 WRKELNLGD
+325 WRKELNMGD
-334 GVVKLLVVEA
+334 GTVKLMVVEA
-344 RRTASGALQLIA
+344 RKASDGHLQFVCATRSDRDL
-356 MARADQGIV
+356 V
-365 LHWATIS
+365 LHWATQS
-372 EPAGEWMAP
+372 EPAGEWTAP
-381 PHGWESFPANSWGT
+381 PHGWRSEPANSWGT

-405 PVAGAPGWVA
+405 PVAGAPGWA
-415 ATIEAPLRDDG
+415 ACTITAPVGDDG
-426 LVFVLRTEDN
+426 IVFVLRTADHKE
-436 KHWVKDDGQDFMVFE
+436 WIKDDGQDFMVFP

-465 QRKEEA
+465 QRKEEK
-471 RRAKKRADEEA
+471 RRAEKEA
-482 KRRRK
+482 KRRDR
-487 EDGRKSGSSRS
+487 DRRKSSSGKSSSGRS
-498 GGGGAVTVAPVKM
+498 GGAATFVAPAM
-511 PEKPAVVTRKEWSDD
+511 PAKPSVITRKDWNDD
-526 DIRLHEGA
+526 DIRMSQGA
-534 MGAAGAA
+534 IGSAGAA
-541 HGIAHGSVDRI
+541 HGVASGMVDQI
-552 VGAEEGATR
+552 CGAEEGATR
-561 SLMHRYNAGSDLLP
+561 SLMHRYNIGSDLLP
-575 GCRSDGEAGMVA
+575 GCRGAGEAGMVA
-587 MAVWFRFMA
+587 MATWFRFMA

-618 KCTEQLARIHRDDAS
+618 KCTSQLAEIHRDDAS
-633 LRDVTRLIMATIGR
+633 LRDVTRLTMATIGR

-653 GQRIRDEILAVQQTN
+653 GQRIRDEILAVQQAN

-701 AADCDIN
+701 ASDCDIS

-715 ANGIDAARMASYDR
+715 ANGIDAQRMASYDR

-743 GLTRDLTEYLRTLK
+743 GLTRDLKEYLRTLK

-786 VPPIDEVATPRMREL
+786 VPPIEEVASPRMREL

-826 ELWQWTRPGGTD
+826 ELWNWTRPGGAD

-864 GSMSRRAPVDVL
+864 GSMSTRAPADVL

-901 EWRGIVAA
+901 EWKGVVDQAA
-909 ATSGGTD
+909 RGGTD
-916 WALQAKAITDRV
+916 WALQAKAIADRV

-936 GRYIGALQATA
+936 QRYISAMQDTA
-947 GAMGGALGVDGHV
+947 REMGGKLGVDSHV

-981 RALDPVLR
+981 RAMDPILR
-989 EMAHMGAWNII
+989 EMAHMGAWQII
-1000 SPVEASGVVEV
+1000 SPVEASGVIEV
-1011 VDDLKEIQTKTYAVP
+1011 VADLKDIQTKTYSVP
-1026 TILVSRRVGGEE
+1026 TVLVSRRVGGEE
-1038 DIPQGVVGV
+1038 DIPAGVVGV

-1070 ATVFDAGKLAEME
+1070 ATVFDAGRLAEVEAMQ
-1083 RLAGQAVK
+1083 GQAVT
-1091 CVPSSSADDL
+1091 CVPSPAADDL
-1101 RVEPIAGG
+1101 RIEALAGG
-1109 AASLGAAPGGGGGA
+1109 AASLGAAPGAAAKADAGVGA
-1123 SLGGAMSAPAGGVVI
+1123 AAPIGGVAI
-1138 NRRRFMGRHAVASP
+1138 KRREFAGRYAVASP

-1167 ELRGRLPEW
+1167 ELRGRLPDW
-1176 INLPASAALPFCTFD
+1176 INLPAQVALPFCTFD
-1191 VVLESPDNAPIRLE
+1191 AVLTHPDNEPIMSELIRLRDD
-1205 LDRARAELASMDFGN
+1205 LRGMDFSQ
-1220 TAAFEDLLARMRAA
+1220 TATFESTLARMRAV
-1234 IQDVVPTDELT
+1234 IQDMVPTDELT
-1245 REMQEAFAAER
+1245 REMSTAFAAER
-1256 LPWPEGRL
+1256 LDWPEGRF
-1264 GPESRGGHGAA
+1264 GPASRGGSGAA
-1275 AKAWSAITGVWA
+1275 AQAWAAITGVWA

-1327 TVNPQTHNPDEIY
+1327 TTNPQTSDPNEIY

-1351 VGNFAGRAMSFVANK
+1351 VGNFPGRAMSFVANK

-1371 PKVTGFPSKAN
+1371 PRVIGFPSKAN
-1382 GLFTDSPTLIFR
+1382 GLFTDRPTLIFR

-1407 AGLYDSIQMDEP
+1407 AGLYDSIQMHEATM
-1419 KLRSVDYSA
+1419 RAVDYST
-1428 DPLVSDEQFRGQ
+1428 DPMVSDEQFRGQ
-1440 VLAAIAHAAYEVEK
+1440 ALAAIAHAANEIE
-1454 TLRSPQDIEGCI
+1454 LALGSPQDIEGCI

>member
-1 MRRSDGPVG
+1 M
-10 RAAAPR
+10 
-16 PSRRARGPVAPR
+16 
-28 AALLGDVTDLI
+28 GDVTDLI
-39 AIPLSD
+39 SIPITD
-45 GTQVLATVKTN
+45 GASLLATVKTN

-66 CDSSKPGLLLHWGV
+66 CEPTKPMGLVLHWGV
-80 IRAGYGEEWQ
+80 IRPSTGAEWQ

-124 PGVTAVEF
+124 PGVVAVEF
-132 CLTTSQT
+132 CLTSSST
-139 GEWFNDNGRNY
+139 GEWFNDAGRNF
-150 RVELGPPG
+150 RIELAPAGAAAAAAAPP
-158 GEAPQSPHTHAY
+158 PSPRASDGY
-170 TAPTYDLS
+170 AAPTYDLS
-178 ASPPPPPPSSPPP
+178 RSPPPPPPSTPPP
-191 AGAGAGVDL
+191 SAVTDASLDLSAGMD
-200 AAGLEILY
+200 ILY
-208 GVAAYLRWEQ
+208 GVAAYLRWEE
-218 LGKPEVSERERGD
+218 LGKPRVDERQRSD

-241 TRMREGESVDEL
+241 ERQRRGESIESL
-253 EREFGLPPGMV
+253 EREFGLPPGLV
-264 KKTAM
+264 RKTALEAGGGGAGAGAAPVPPSPPPM
-269 EAARAGGVATPPPPP
+269 PAAARADPASANSIVTTPSRTPAYSA
-284 VAPAARGARESAA
+284 APAVELSPADVAR
-297 AVTGSPSAVSPSEIA
+297 
-312 ALCERRAN
+312 LCDQRA
-320 GAHVL
+320 GGTPVL
-325 WRKELNLGD
+325 WRKELNMGD
-334 GVVKLLVVEA
+334 GTVKLMVVEA
-344 RRTASGALQLIA
+344 RKASDGHLQFVCATRSDRDL
-356 MARADQGIV
+356 V
-365 LHWATIS
+365 LHWATQS
-372 EPAGEWMAP
+372 EPAGEWTAP
-381 PHGWESFPANSWGT
+381 PHGWRSEPANSWGT

-405 PVAGAPGWVA
+405 PVAGAPGWA
-415 ATIEAPLRDDG
+415 ACTITAPVGDDG
-426 LVFVLRTEDN
+426 IVFVLRTADN
-436 KHWVKDDGQDFMVFE
+436 KEWIKDDGQDFMVFP

-465 QRKEEA
+465 QRKEEK
-471 RRAKKRADEEA
+471 RRAEKEA
-482 KRRRK
+482 KRRDR
-487 EDGRKSGSSRS
+487 DRRKSSSGKSSSGRS
-498 GGGGAVTVAPVKM
+498 GGAATFVAPAM
-511 PEKPAVVTRKEWSDD
+511 PAKPSVITRKDWNDD
-526 DIRLHEGA
+526 DIRMSQGA
-534 MGAAGAA
+534 IGSAGAA
-541 HGIAHGSVDRI
+541 HGVASGMVDQI
-552 VGAEEGATR
+552 CGAEEGATR
-561 SLMHRYNAGSDLLP
+561 SLMHRYNIGSDLLP
-575 GCRSDGEAGMVA
+575 GCRGAGEAGMVA
-587 MAVWFRFMA
+587 MATWFRFMA

-618 KCTEQLARIHRDDAS
+618 KCTSQLAEIHRDDAS
-633 LRDVTRLIMATIGR
+633 LRDVTRLTMATIGR

-653 GQRIRDEILAVQQTN
+653 GQRIRDEILAVQQAN

-701 AADCDIN
+701 ASDCDIS

-715 ANGIDAARMASYDR
+715 ANGIDAQRMASYDR

-743 GLTRDLTEYLRTLK
+743 GLTRDLKEYLRTLK

-786 VPPIDEVATPRMREL
+786 VPPIEEVASPRMREL

-826 ELWQWTRPGGTD
+826 ELWNWTRPGGAD

-864 GSMSRRAPVDVL
+864 GSMSTRAPADVL

-901 EWRGIVAA
+901 EWKGVVDQAA
-909 ATSGGTD
+909 RGGTD
-916 WALQAKAITDRV
+916 WALQAKAIADRV

-936 GRYIGALQATA
+936 QRYISAMQDTA
-947 GAMGGALGVDGHV
+947 REMGGKLGVDSHV

-981 RALDPVLR
+981 RAMDPILR
-989 EMAHMGAWNII
+989 EMAHMGAWQII
-1000 SPVEASGVVEV
+1000 SPVEASGVIEV
-1011 VDDLKEIQTKTYAVP
+1011 VADLKDIQTKTYSVP
-1026 TILVSRRVGGEE
+1026 TVLVSRRVGGEE
-1038 DIPQGVVGV
+1038 DIPAGVVGV

-1070 ATVFDAGKLAEME
+1070 ATVFDAGRLAEVEAMQ
-1083 RLAGQAVK
+1083 GQAVT
-1091 CVPSSSADDL
+1091 CVPSPAADDL
-1101 RVEPIAGG
+1101 RIEALAGG
-1109 AASLGAAPGGGGGA
+1109 AASLGAAPGAAAKADAGVGA
-1123 SLGGAMSAPAGGVVI
+1123 AAPIGGVAI
-1138 NRRRFMGRHAVASP
+1138 KRREFAGRYAVASP

-1167 ELRGRLPEW
+1167 ELRGRLPDW
-1176 INLPASAALPFCTFD
+1176 INLPAQVALPFCTFD
-1191 VVLESPDNAPIRLE
+1191 AVLTHPDNEPIMSELIRLRDD
-1205 LDRARAELASMDFGN
+1205 LRGMDFSQ
-1220 TAAFEDLLARMRAA
+1220 TATFESTLARMRAV
-1234 IQDVVPTDELT
+1234 IQDMVPTDELT
-1245 REMQEAFAAER
+1245 REMSTAFAAER
-1256 LPWPEGRL
+1256 LDWPEGRF
-1264 GPESRGGHGAA
+1264 GPASRGGSGAA
-1275 AKAWSAITGVWA
+1275 AQAWAAITGVWA

-1327 TVNPQTHNPDEIY
+1327 TTNPQTSDPNEIY

-1351 VGNFAGRAMSFVANK
+1351 VGNFPGRAMSFVANK

-1371 PKVTGFPSKAN
+1371 PRVIGFPSKAN
-1382 GLFTDSPTLIFR
+1382 GLFTDRPTLIFR

-1407 AGLYDSIQMDEP
+1407 AGLYDSIQMHEATM
-1419 KLRSVDYSA
+1419 RAVDYST
-1428 DPLVSDEQFRGQ
+1428 DPMVSDEQFRGQ
-1440 VLAAIAHAAYEVEK
+1440 ALAAIAHAANEIE
-1454 TLRSPQDIEGCI
+1454 LALGSPQDIEGCI

>member
-1 MRRSDGPVG
+1 M
-10 RAAAPR
+10 
-16 PSRRARGPVAPR
+16 
-28 AALLGDVTDLI
+28 GDVTDLI
-39 AIPLSD
+39 SIPITD
-45 GTQVLATVKTN
+45 GASLLATVKTN

-66 CDSSKPGLLLHWGV
+66 CEPTKPMGLVLHWGV
-80 IRAGYGEEWQ
+80 IRPSTGAEWQ

-124 PGVTAVEF
+124 PGVVAVEF
-132 CLTTSQT
+132 CLTSSST
-139 GEWFNDNGRNY
+139 GEWFNDAGRNF
-150 RVELGPPG
+150 RIELAPAGAAAAAAAAPP
-158 GEAPQSPHTHAY
+158 PSPRASDGY
-170 TAPTYDLS
+170 AAPTYDLS
-178 ASPPPPPPSSPPP
+178 RSPPPPPPSTPPP
-191 AGAGAGVDL
+191 SAVTDASLDLSAGMD
-200 AAGLEILY
+200 ILY
-208 GVAAYLRWEQ
+208 GVAAYLRWEE
-218 LGKPEVSERERGD
+218 LGKPRVDERQRSD

-241 TRMREGESVDEL
+241 ERQRRGESIESL
-253 EREFGLPPGMV
+253 EREFGLPPGLV
-264 KKTAM
+264 RKTALEAGGGGAGAGAAPVPPSPPPM
-269 EAARAGGVATPPPPP
+269 PAAARADPASANSIVTTPSRT
-284 VAPAARGARESAA
+284 PAYSAA
-297 AVTGSPSAVSPSEIA
+297 PTVELSPADVA
-312 ALCERRAN
+312 RLCDQRA
-320 GAHVL
+320 GGTPVL
-325 WRKELNLGD
+325 WRKELNMGD
-334 GVVKLLVVEA
+334 GTVKLMVVEA
-344 RRTASGALQLIA
+344 RKASDGHLQFVCATRSDRDL
-356 MARADQGIV
+356 V
-365 LHWATIS
+365 LHWATQS
-372 EPAGEWMAP
+372 EPAGEWTAP
-381 PHGWESFPANSWGT
+381 PHGWRSEPANSWGT

-405 PVAGAPGWVA
+405 PVAGAPGWA
-415 ATIEAPLRDDG
+415 ACTITAPVGDDG
-426 LVFVLRTEDN
+426 IVFVLRTADN
-436 KHWVKDDGQDFMVFE
+436 KEWIKDDGQDFMVFP

-465 QRKEEA
+465 QRKEEK
-471 RRAKKRADEEA
+471 RRAEKEA
-482 KRRRK
+482 KRRDR
-487 EDGRKSGSSRS
+487 DRRQSSSGKSSSGRS
-498 GGGGAVTVAPVKM
+498 GGAATFVAPAM
-511 PEKPAVVTRKEWSDD
+511 PAKPSVITRKDWNDD
-526 DIRLHEGA
+526 DIRMSQGA
-534 MGAAGAA
+534 IGSAGAA
-541 HGIAHGSVDRI
+541 HGVASGMVDQI
-552 VGAEEGATR
+552 CGAEEGATR
-561 SLMHRYNAGSDLLP
+561 SLMHRYNVGSDLLP
-575 GCRSDGEAGMVA
+575 GCRGAGEAGMVA
-587 MAVWFRFMA
+587 MATWFRFMA

-618 KCTEQLARIHRDDAS
+618 KCTSQLAEIHRDDAS
-633 LRDVTRLIMATIGR
+633 LRDVTRLTMATIGR

-701 AADCDIN
+701 ASDCDIS

-715 ANGIDAARMASYDR
+715 ANGIDAQRMASYDR

-743 GLTRDLTEYLRTLK
+743 GLTRDLKEYLRTLK

-786 VPPIDEVATPRMREL
+786 VPPIEEVASPRMREL

-826 ELWQWTRPGGTD
+826 ELWNWTRPGGAD

-864 GSMSRRAPVDVL
+864 GSMSTRAPADVL

-901 EWRGIVAA
+901 EWKGVVDQAA
-909 ATSGGTD
+909 RGGTD
-916 WALQAKAITDRV
+916 WALQAKAIADRV

-936 GRYIGALQATA
+936 QRYISAMQDTA
-947 GAMGGALGVDGHV
+947 REMGGKLGVDSHV

-981 RALDPVLR
+981 RAMDPILR
-989 EMAHMGAWNII
+989 EMAHMGAWQII
-1000 SPVEASGVVEV
+1000 SPVEASGVIEV
-1011 VDDLKEIQTKTYAVP
+1011 VADLKDIQTKTYGVP
-1026 TILVSRRVGGEE
+1026 TVLVSRRVGGEE
-1038 DIPQGVVGV
+1038 DIPAGVVGV

-1070 ATVFDAGKLAEME
+1070 ATVFDAGRLAEVEAMQ
-1083 RLAGQAVK
+1083 GQAVT
-1091 CVPSSSADDL
+1091 CVPSPAADDL
-1101 RVEPIAGG
+1101 RIEALAGG
-1109 AASLGAAPGGGGGA
+1109 AASLGAAPGAAAKADAGVGA
-1123 SLGGAMSAPAGGVVI
+1123 AAPLGGVAIKRREFAG
-1138 NRRRFMGRHAVASP
+1138 RYAVASP

-1167 ELRGRLPEW
+1167 ELRGRLPDW
-1176 INLPASAALPFCTFD
+1176 INLPAQVALPFCTFD
-1191 VVLESPDNAPIRLE
+1191 AVLTHPDNEPIMSELIRLRDD
-1205 LDRARAELASMDFGN
+1205 LRGMDFSQ
-1220 TAAFEDLLARMRAA
+1220 TATFESTLARMRAV
-1234 IQDVVPTDELT
+1234 IQDMVPTDELT
-1245 REMQEAFAAER
+1245 REMSTAFAAER
-1256 LPWPEGRL
+1256 LDWPEGRF
-1264 GPESRGGHGAA
+1264 GPASRGGSGAA
-1275 AKAWSAITGVWA
+1275 AQAWAAITGVWA

-1327 TVNPQTHNPDEIY
+1327 TTNPQTSDPNEIY

-1351 VGNFAGRAMSFVANK
+1351 VGNFPGRAMSFVANK

-1371 PKVTGFPSKAN
+1371 PRVIGFPSKAN
-1382 GLFTDSPTLIFR
+1382 GLFTDRPTLIFR

-1407 AGLYDSIQMDEP
+1407 AGLYDSIQMHEATM
-1419 KLRSVDYSA
+1419 RAVDYST
-1428 DPLVSDEQFRGQ
+1428 DPMVSDEQFRGQ
-1440 VLAAIAHAAYEVEK
+1440 ALAAIAHAANEIE
-1454 TLRSPQDIEGCI
+1454 LALGSPQDIEGCI

>member
-1 MRRSDGPVG
+1 M
-10 RAAAPR
+10 
-16 PSRRARGPVAPR
+16 
-28 AALLGDVTDLI
+28 GDVTDLI
-39 AIPLSD
+39 SIPITD
-45 GTQVLATVKTN
+45 GASLLATVKTN

-66 CDSSKPGLLLHWGV
+66 CEPTKPMGLVLHWGV
-80 IRAGYGEEWQ
+80 IRPSTGAEWQ

-124 PGVTAVEF
+124 PGVVAVEF
-132 CLTTSQT
+132 CLTSSST
-139 GEWFNDNGRNY
+139 GEWFNDAGRNF
-150 RVELGPPG
+150 RIELAPAGAAAAAAAPP
-158 GEAPQSPHTHAY
+158 PSPRASDGY
-170 TAPTYDLS
+170 AAPTYDLS
-178 ASPPPPPPSSPPP
+178 RSPPPPPPSTPPP
-191 AGAGAGVDL
+191 SAVTDASLDLSAGMD
-200 AAGLEILY
+200 ILY
-208 GVAAYLRWEQ
+208 GVAAYLRWEE
-218 LGKPEVSERERGD
+218 LGKPRVDERQRSD

-241 TRMREGESVDEL
+241 ERQRRGESIESL
-253 EREFGLPPGMV
+253 EREFGLPPGLV
-264 KKTAM
+264 RKTALEAGGGGAGAGAAPVPPSPPPM
-269 EAARAGGVATPPPPP
+269 PAAARADPASANSIVTTPSRTPAYSA
-284 VAPAARGARESAA
+284 APAVELSPADVAR
-297 AVTGSPSAVSPSEIA
+297 
-312 ALCERRAN
+312 LCDQRA
-320 GAHVL
+320 GGTPVL
-325 WRKELNLGD
+325 WRKELNMGD
-334 GVVKLLVVEA
+334 GTVKLMVVEA
-344 RRTASGALQLIA
+344 RKASDGHLQFVCATRSDRDL
-356 MARADQGIV
+356 V
-365 LHWATIS
+365 LHWATQS
-372 EPAGEWMAP
+372 EPAGEWTAP
-381 PHGWESFPANSWGT
+381 PHGWRSEPANSWGT

-405 PVAGAPGWVA
+405 PVAGAPGWA
-415 ATIEAPLRDDG
+415 ACTITAPVGDDG
-426 LVFVLRTEDN
+426 IVFVLRTADN
-436 KHWVKDDGQDFMVFE
+436 KEWIKDDGQDFMVFP

-465 QRKEEA
+465 QRKEEK
-471 RRAKKRADEEA
+471 RRAEKEA
-482 KRRRK
+482 KRRDR
-487 EDGRKSGSSRS
+487 DRRKSSSGKSSSGRS
-498 GGGGAVTVAPVKM
+498 GGAATFVAPAM
-511 PEKPAVVTRKEWSDD
+511 PAKPSVITRKDWNDD
-526 DIRLHEGA
+526 DIRMSQGA
-534 MGAAGAA
+534 IGSAGAA
-541 HGIAHGSVDRI
+541 HGVASGMVDQI
-552 VGAEEGATR
+552 CGAEEGATR
-561 SLMHRYNAGSDLLP
+561 SLMHRYNIGSDLLP
-575 GCRSDGEAGMVA
+575 GCRGAGEAGMVA
-587 MAVWFRFMA
+587 MATWFRFMA

-618 KCTEQLARIHRDDAS
+618 KCTSQLAEIHRDDAS
-633 LRDVTRLIMATIGR
+633 LRDVTRLTMATIGR

-653 GQRIRDEILAVQQTN
+653 GQRIRDEILAVQQAN

-701 AADCDIN
+701 ASDCDIS

-715 ANGIDAARMASYDR
+715 ANGIDAQRMASYDR

-743 GLTRDLTEYLRTLK
+743 GLTRDLKEYLRTLK

-786 VPPIDEVATPRMREL
+786 VPPIEEVASPRMREL

-826 ELWQWTRPGGTD
+826 ELWNWTRPGGAD

-864 GSMSRRAPVDVL
+864 GSMSTRAPADVL

-901 EWRGIVAA
+901 EWKGVVDQAA
-909 ATSGGTD
+909 RGGTD
-916 WALQAKAITDRV
+916 WALQAKAIADRV

-936 GRYIGALQATA
+936 QRYISAMQDTA
-947 GAMGGALGVDGHV
+947 REMGGKLGVDSHV

-981 RALDPVLR
+981 RAMDPILR
-989 EMAHMGAWNII
+989 EMAHMGAWQII
-1000 SPVEASGVVEV
+1000 SPVEASGVIEV
-1011 VDDLKEIQTKTYAVP
+1011 VADLKDIQTKTYSVP
-1026 TILVSRRVGGEE
+1026 TVLVSRRVGGEE
-1038 DIPQGVVGV
+1038 DIPAGVVGV

-1070 ATVFDAGKLAEME
+1070 ATVFDAGRLAEVEAMQ
-1083 RLAGQAVK
+1083 GQAVT
-1091 CVPSSSADDL
+1091 CVPSPAADDL
-1101 RVEPIAGG
+1101 RIEALAGG
-1109 AASLGAAPGGGGGA
+1109 AASLGAAPGAAAKADAGVGA
-1123 SLGGAMSAPAGGVVI
+1123 AAPLGGVAIKRREFAG
-1138 NRRRFMGRHAVASP
+1138 RYAVASP

-1167 ELRGRLPEW
+1167 ELRGRLPDW
-1176 INLPASAALPFCTFD
+1176 INLPAQVALPFCTFD
-1191 VVLESPDNAPIRLE
+1191 AVLTHPDNEPIMSELIRLRDD
-1205 LDRARAELASMDFGN
+1205 LRGMDFSQ
-1220 TAAFEDLLARMRAA
+1220 TATFESTLARMRAV
-1234 IQDVVPTDELT
+1234 IQDMVPTDELT
-1245 REMQEAFAAER
+1245 REMSTAFAAER
-1256 LPWPEGRL
+1256 LDWPEGRF
-1264 GPESRGGHGAA
+1264 GPASRGGSGAA
-1275 AKAWSAITGVWA
+1275 AQAWAAITGVWA

-1327 TVNPQTHNPDEIY
+1327 TTNPQTSDPNEIY

-1351 VGNFAGRAMSFVANK
+1351 VGNFPGRAMSFVANK

-1371 PKVTGFPSKAN
+1371 PRVIGFPSKAN
-1382 GLFTDSPTLIFR
+1382 GLFTDRPTLIFR

-1407 AGLYDSIQMDEP
+1407 AGLYDSIQMHEATM
-1419 KLRSVDYSA
+1419 RAVDYST
-1428 DPLVSDEQFRGQ
+1428 DPMVSDEQFRGQ
-1440 VLAAIAHAAYEVEK
+1440 ALAAIAHAANEIE
-1454 TLRSPQDIEGCI
+1454 LALGSPQDIEGCI

>member
-1 MRRSDGPVG
+1 M
-10 RAAAPR
+10 
-16 PSRRARGPVAPR
+16 
-28 AALLGDVTDLI
+28 GDVTDLI
-39 AIPLSD
+39 SIPITD
-45 GTQVLATVKTN
+45 GASLLATVKTN

-66 CDSSKPGLLLHWGV
+66 CEPTKPMGLVLHWGV
-80 IRAGYGEEWQ
+80 IRPSTVAEWQ

-124 PGVTAVEF
+124 PGVVAVEF
-132 CLTTSQT
+132 CLTSSST
-139 GEWFNDNGRNY
+139 GEWFNDAGRNF
-150 RVELGPPG
+150 RIELAPAGAAAAAAAPP
-158 GEAPQSPHTHAY
+158 PSPRASDGY
-170 TAPTYDLS
+170 AAPTYDLS
-178 ASPPPPPPSSPPP
+178 RSPPPPPPSTPPP
-191 AGAGAGVDL
+191 SAVTDASLDLSAGMD
-200 AAGLEILY
+200 ILY
-208 GVAAYLRWEQ
+208 GVAAYLRWEE
-218 LGKPEVSERERGD
+218 LGKPRVDERQRSD

-241 TRMREGESVDEL
+241 ERQRRGESIESL
-253 EREFGLPPGMV
+253 EHEFGRPPGLV
-264 KKTAM
+264 RKTALEAGGGGGAGAGAAPVPPSPPPM
-269 EAARAGGVATPPPPP
+269 PAAARADPASANSIVTTPSRTPAYSA
-284 VAPAARGARESAA
+284 APAVELSPADVAR
-297 AVTGSPSAVSPSEIA
+297 
-312 ALCERRAN
+312 LCDQRA
-320 GAHVL
+320 GGTPVL
-325 WRKELNLGD
+325 WRKELNMGD
-334 GVVKLLVVEA
+334 GTVKLMVVEA
-344 RRTASGALQLIA
+344 RKASDGHLQFVCATRSDRDL
-356 MARADQGIV
+356 V
-365 LHWATIS
+365 LHWATQS
-372 EPAGEWMAP
+372 EPAGEWTAP
-381 PHGWESFPANSWGT
+381 PHGWRSEPANSWGT

-405 PVAGAPGWVA
+405 PVAGAPGWA
-415 ATIEAPLRDDG
+415 ACTITAPVGDDG
-426 LVFVLRTEDN
+426 IVFVLRTADN
-436 KHWVKDDGQDFMVFE
+436 KEWIKDDGQDFMVFP

-465 QRKEEA
+465 QRKEEK
-471 RRAKKRADEEA
+471 RRAEKEA
-482 KRRRK
+482 KRRDR
-487 EDGRKSGSSRS
+487 DRRKSSSGKSSSGRS
-498 GGGGAVTVAPVKM
+498 GGAATFVAPAM
-511 PEKPAVVTRKEWSDD
+511 PAKPSVITRKDWNDD
-526 DIRLHEGA
+526 DIRMSQGA
-534 MGAAGAA
+534 IGSAGAA
-541 HGIAHGSVDRI
+541 HGVASGMVDQI
-552 VGAEEGATR
+552 CGAEEGATR
-561 SLMHRYNAGSDLLP
+561 SLMHRYNIASDLLP
-575 GCRSDGEAGMVA
+575 GCRGAGEAGMVA
-587 MAVWFRFMA
+587 MATWFRFMA

-618 KCTEQLARIHRDDAS
+618 KCTSQLAEIHRDDAS
-633 LRDVTRLIMATIGR
+633 LRDVTRLTMATIGR

-653 GQRIRDEILAVQQTN
+653 GQRIRDEILAVQQAN

-701 AADCDIN
+701 ASDCDIS

-715 ANGIDAARMASYDR
+715 ANGIDAQRMASYDR

-743 GLTRDLTEYLRTLK
+743 GLTRDLKEYLRTLK

-786 VPPIDEVATPRMREL
+786 VPPIEEVASPRMREL

-826 ELWQWTRPGGTD
+826 ELWNWTRPGGAD

-864 GSMSRRAPVDVL
+864 GSMSTRAPADVL

-901 EWRGIVAA
+901 EWKGVVDQAA
-909 ATSGGTD
+909 RGGTD
-916 WALQAKAITDRV
+916 WALQAKAIADRV

-936 GRYIGALQATA
+936 QRYISAMQDTA
-947 GAMGGALGVDGHV
+947 REMGGKLGVDSHV

-981 RALDPVLR
+981 RAMDPILR
-989 EMAHMGAWNII
+989 EMAHMGAWQII
-1000 SPVEASGVVEV
+1000 SPVEASGVIEV
-1011 VDDLKEIQTKTYAVP
+1011 VADLKDIQTKTYSVP
-1026 TILVSRRVGGEE
+1026 TVLVSRRVGGEE
-1038 DIPQGVVGV
+1038 DIPAGVVGV

-1070 ATVFDAGKLAEME
+1070 ATVFDAGRLAEVEAMQ
-1083 RLAGQAVK
+1083 GQAVT
-1091 CVPSSSADDL
+1091 CVPSPAADDL
-1101 RVEPIAGG
+1101 RIEALAGG
-1109 AASLGAAPGGGGGA
+1109 AASLGAAPGAAAKADAGVGA
-1123 SLGGAMSAPAGGVVI
+1123 AAPIGGVAI
-1138 NRRRFMGRHAVASP
+1138 KRREFAGRYAVASP

-1167 ELRGRLPEW
+1167 ELRGRLPDW
-1176 INLPASAALPFCTFD
+1176 INLPAQVALPFCTFD
-1191 VVLESPDNAPIRLE
+1191 AVLTHPDNEPIMSELSRLRDD
-1205 LDRARAELASMDFGN
+1205 LRGMDFSQ
-1220 TAAFEDLLARMRAA
+1220 TATFESTLARMRAV
-1234 IQDVVPTDELT
+1234 IQDMVPTDELT
-1245 REMQEAFAAER
+1245 REMSTAFAAER
-1256 LPWPEGRL
+1256 LDWPEGRF
-1264 GPESRGGHGAA
+1264 GPASRGGSGAA
-1275 AKAWSAITGVWA
+1275 AQAWAAITGVWA

-1327 TVNPQTHNPDEIY
+1327 TTNPQTSDPNEIY

-1351 VGNFAGRAMSFVANK
+1351 VGNFPGRAMSFVANK

-1371 PKVTGFPSKAN
+1371 PRVIGFPSKAN
-1382 GLFTDSPTLIFR
+1382 GLFTDRPTLIFR

-1407 AGLYDSIQMDEP
+1407 AGLYDSIQMHEAE
-1419 KLRSVDYSA
+1419 LRQIDYSS
-1428 DPLVSDEQFRGQ
+1428 DPMVSDEKFRAQ
-1440 VLAAIAHAAYEVEK
+1440 ALAAIAHAADEIERA
-1454 TLRSPQDIEGCI
+1454 LGSPQDIEGCI

>member
-1 MRRSDGPVG
+1 M
-10 RAAAPR
+10 
-16 PSRRARGPVAPR
+16 
-28 AALLGDVTDLI
+28 GDVTDLI
-39 AIPLSD
+39 SIPITD
-45 GTQVLATVKTN
+45 GASLLATVKTN

-66 CDSSKPGLLLHWGV
+66 CEPTKPMGLVLHWGV
-80 IRAGYGEEWQ
+80 IRPSTGAEWQ

-124 PGVTAVEF
+124 PGVVAVEF
-132 CLTTSQT
+132 CLTSSST
-139 GEWFNDNGRNY
+139 GEWFNDAGRNF
-150 RVELGPPG
+150 RIELAPADAAAAAAAAPP
-158 GEAPQSPHTHAY
+158 PSPRASDGY
-170 TAPTYDLS
+170 AAPTYDLS
-178 ASPPPPPPSSPPP
+178 RSPPPPPPSTPPP
-191 AGAGAGVDL
+191 SAVTDASLDLSAGMD
-200 AAGLEILY
+200 ILY
-208 GVAAYLRWEQ
+208 GVAAYLRWEE
-218 LGKPEVSERERGD
+218 LGKPRVDERQRSD

-241 TRMREGESVDEL
+241 ERQRRGESIESL
-253 EREFGLPPGMV
+253 EREFGLPPGLV
-264 KKTAM
+264 RKTALEAGGGGAGAGAAPVPPSPPPM
-269 EAARAGGVATPPPPP
+269 PAAARADPASANSIVTTPSRT
-284 VAPAARGARESAA
+284 PAYSAA
-297 AVTGSPSAVSPSEIA
+297 PTVELSPADVA
-312 ALCERRAN
+312 RLCDQRA
-320 GAHVL
+320 GGTPVL
-325 WRKELNLGD
+325 WRKELNMGD
-334 GVVKLLVVEA
+334 GTVKLMVVEA
-344 RRTASGALQLIA
+344 RKASDGHLQFVCATRSDRDL
-356 MARADQGIV
+356 V
-365 LHWATIS
+365 LHWATQS
-372 EPAGEWMAP
+372 EPAGEWTAP
-381 PHGWESFPANSWGT
+381 PHGWRSEPANSWGT

-405 PVAGAPGWVA
+405 PVAGAPGWA
-415 ATIEAPLRDDG
+415 ACTITAPVGDDG
-426 LVFVLRTEDN
+426 IVFVLRTADN
-436 KHWVKDDGQDFMVFE
+436 KEWIKDDGQDFMVFP

-465 QRKEEA
+465 QRKEEK
-471 RRAKKRADEEA
+471 RRAEKEA
-482 KRRRK
+482 KRRDR
-487 EDGRKSGSSRS
+487 DRRQSSSGKSSSGRS
-498 GGGGAVTVAPVKM
+498 GGAATFVAPAM
-511 PEKPAVVTRKEWSDD
+511 PAKPSVITRKDWNDD
-526 DIRLHEGA
+526 DIRMSQGA
-534 MGAAGAA
+534 IGSAGAA
-541 HGIAHGSVDRI
+541 HGVASGMVDQI
-552 VGAEEGATR
+552 CGAEEGATR
-561 SLMHRYNAGSDLLP
+561 SLMHRYNVGSDLLP
-575 GCRSDGEAGMVA
+575 GCRGAGEAGMVA
-587 MAVWFRFMA
+587 MATWFRFMA

-618 KCTEQLARIHRDDAS
+618 KCTSQLAEIHRDDAS
-633 LRDVTRLIMATIGR
+633 LRDVTRLTMATIGR

-653 GQRIRDEILAVQQTN
+653 GQRIRDEILAVQQAN

-701 AADCDIN
+701 ASDCDIS

-715 ANGIDAARMASYDR
+715 ANGIDAQRMASYDR

-743 GLTRDLTEYLRTLK
+743 GLTRDLKEYLRTLK

-786 VPPIDEVATPRMREL
+786 VPPIEEVASPRMREL

-826 ELWQWTRPGGTD
+826 ELWNWTRPGGAD

-864 GSMSRRAPVDVL
+864 GSMSTRAPADVL

-901 EWRGIVAA
+901 EWKGVVDQAA
-909 ATSGGTD
+909 RGGTD
-916 WALQAKAITDRV
+916 WALQAKAIADRV

-936 GRYIGALQATA
+936 QRYISAMQDTA
-947 GAMGGALGVDGHV
+947 REMGGKLGVDSHV

-981 RALDPVLR
+981 RAMDPILR
-989 EMAHMGAWNII
+989 EMAHMGAWQII
-1000 SPVEASGVVEV
+1000 SPVEASGVIEV
-1011 VDDLKEIQTKTYAVP
+1011 VADLKDIQTKTYGVP
-1026 TILVSRRVGGEE
+1026 TVLVSRRVGGEE
-1038 DIPQGVVGV
+1038 DIPAGVVGV

-1070 ATVFDAGKLAEME
+1070 ATVFDAGRLAEVEAMQ
-1083 RLAGQAVK
+1083 GQAVT
-1091 CVPSSSADDL
+1091 CVPSPAADDL
-1101 RVEPIAGG
+1101 RIEALAGG
-1109 AASLGAAPGGGGGA
+1109 AASLGAAPGAAAKADAGVGA
-1123 SLGGAMSAPAGGVVI
+1123 AAPLGGVAIKRREFAG
-1138 NRRRFMGRHAVASP
+1138 RYAVASP

-1167 ELRGRLPEW
+1167 ELRGRLPDW
-1176 INLPASAALPFCTFD
+1176 INLPAQVALPFCTFD
-1191 VVLESPDNAPIRLE
+1191 AVLTHPDNEPIMSELIRLRDD
-1205 LDRARAELASMDFGN
+1205 LRGMDFSQ
-1220 TAAFEDLLARMRAA
+1220 TATFESTLARMRAV
-1234 IQDVVPTDELT
+1234 IQDMVPTDELT
-1245 REMQEAFAAER
+1245 REMSTAFAAER
-1256 LPWPEGRL
+1256 LDWPEGRF
-1264 GPESRGGHGAA
+1264 GPASRGGSGAA
-1275 AKAWSAITGVWA
+1275 AQAWAAITGVWA

-1327 TVNPQTHNPDEIY
+1327 TTNPQTSDPNEIY

-1351 VGNFAGRAMSFVANK
+1351 VGNFPGRAMSFVANK

-1371 PKVTGFPSKAN
+1371 PRVIGFPSKAN
-1382 GLFTDSPTLIFR
+1382 GLFTDRPTLIFR

-1407 AGLYDSIQMDEP
+1407 AGLYDSIQMHEATM
-1419 KLRSVDYSA
+1419 RAVDYST
-1428 DPLVSDEQFRGQ
+1428 DPMVSDEQFRGQ
-1440 VLAAIAHAAYEVEK
+1440 ALAAIAHAANEIE
-1454 TLRSPQDIEGCI
+1454 LALGSPQDIEGCI

>member
-1 MRRSDGPVG
+1 M
-10 RAAAPR
+10 
-16 PSRRARGPVAPR
+16 
-28 AALLGDVTDLI
+28 GDVTDLI
-39 AIPLSD
+39 SIPITD
-45 GTQVLATVKTN
+45 GASLLATVKTN

-66 CDSSKPGLLLHWGV
+66 CEPTKPMGLVLHWGV
-80 IRAGYGEEWQ
+80 IRPSTGAEWQ

-124 PGVTAVEF
+124 PGVVAVEF
-132 CLTTSQT
+132 CLTSSST
-139 GEWFNDNGRNY
+139 GEWFNDAGRNF
-150 RVELGPPG
+150 RIELAPAGVAAAAAAPP
-158 GEAPQSPHTHAY
+158 PSPRASDGY
-170 TAPTYDLS
+170 AAPTYDLS
-178 ASPPPPPPSSPPP
+178 RSPPPPPPSTPPP
-191 AGAGAGVDL
+191 SAVTDASLDLSAGMD
-200 AAGLEILY
+200 ILY
-208 GVAAYLRWEQ
+208 GVAAYLRWEE
-218 LGKPEVSERERGD
+218 LGKPRVDERQRSD

-241 TRMREGESVDEL
+241 ERQRRGESIESL
-253 EREFGLPPGMV
+253 EREFGLPPGLV
-264 KKTAM
+264 RKTALEAGGGGAGAGAAPVPPSPPPM
-269 EAARAGGVATPPPPP
+269 PAAARADPASANSIVTTPSRTPAYSA
-284 VAPAARGARESAA
+284 APAVELSPADVAR
-297 AVTGSPSAVSPSEIA
+297 
-312 ALCERRAN
+312 LCDQRA
-320 GAHVL
+320 GGTPVL
-325 WRKELNLGD
+325 WRKELNMGD
-334 GVVKLLVVEA
+334 GTVKLMVVEA
-344 RRTASGALQLIA
+344 RKASDGHLQFVCATRSDRDL
-356 MARADQGIV
+356 V
-365 LHWATIS
+365 LHWATQS
-372 EPAGEWMAP
+372 EPAGEWTAP
-381 PHGWESFPANSWGT
+381 PHGWRSEPANSWGT

-405 PVAGAPGWVA
+405 PVAGAPGWA
-415 ATIEAPLRDDG
+415 ACTITAPVGDDG
-426 LVFVLRTEDN
+426 IVFVLRTADN
-436 KHWVKDDGQDFMVFE
+436 KEWIKDDGQDFMVFP

-465 QRKEEA
+465 QRKEEK
-471 RRAKKRADEEA
+471 RRAEKEA
-482 KRRRK
+482 KRRDR
-487 EDGRKSGSSRS
+487 DRRKSSSGKSSSGRS
-498 GGGGAVTVAPVKM
+498 GGAATFVAPAM
-511 PEKPAVVTRKEWSDD
+511 PAKPSVITRKDWNDD
-526 DIRLHEGA
+526 DIRMSQGA
-534 MGAAGAA
+534 IGSAGAA
-541 HGIAHGSVDRI
+541 HGVASGMVDQI
-552 VGAEEGATR
+552 CGAEEGATR
-561 SLMHRYNAGSDLLP
+561 SLMHRYNVGSDLLP
-575 GCRSDGEAGMVA
+575 GCRGAGEAGMVA
-587 MAVWFRFMA
+587 MATWFRFMA

-618 KCTEQLARIHRDDAS
+618 KCTSQLAEIHRDDAS
-633 LRDVTRLIMATIGR
+633 LRDVTRLTMATIGR

-653 GQRIRDEILAVQQTN
+653 GQRIRDEILAVQQAN

-701 AADCDIN
+701 ASDCDIS

-715 ANGIDAARMASYDR
+715 ANGIDAQRMASYDR

-743 GLTRDLTEYLRTLK
+743 GLTRDLKEYLRTLK

-786 VPPIDEVATPRMREL
+786 VPPIEEVASPRMREL

-826 ELWQWTRPGGTD
+826 ELWNWTRPGGAD

-864 GSMSRRAPVDVL
+864 GSMSTRAPADVL

-901 EWRGIVAA
+901 EWKGVVDQAA
-909 ATSGGTD
+909 RGGTD
-916 WALQAKAITDRV
+916 WALQAKAIADRV

-936 GRYIGALQATA
+936 QRYISAMQDTA
-947 GAMGGALGVDGHV
+947 REMGGKLGVDSHV

-981 RALDPVLR
+981 RAMDPILR
-989 EMAHMGAWNII
+989 EMAHMGAWQII
-1000 SPVEASGVVEV
+1000 SPVEASGVIEV
-1011 VDDLKEIQTKTYAVP
+1011 VADLKDIQTKTYSVP
-1026 TILVSRRVGGEE
+1026 TVLVSRRVGGEE
-1038 DIPQGVVGV
+1038 DIPAGVVGV

-1070 ATVFDAGKLAEME
+1070 ATVFDAGRLAEVEAMQ
-1083 RLAGQAVK
+1083 GQAVT
-1091 CVPSSSADDL
+1091 CVPSPAADDL
-1101 RVEPIAGG
+1101 RIEALAGG
-1109 AASLGAAPGGGGGA
+1109 AASLGAAPGAAAKADAGVGA
-1123 SLGGAMSAPAGGVVI
+1123 AAPLGGVAIKRREFAG
-1138 NRRRFMGRHAVASP
+1138 RYAVASP

-1167 ELRGRLPEW
+1167 ELRGRLPDW
-1176 INLPASAALPFCTFD
+1176 INLPAQVALPFCTFD
-1191 VVLESPDNAPIRLE
+1191 AVLTHPDNEPIMSELIRLRDD
-1205 LDRARAELASMDFGN
+1205 LRGMDFSQ
-1220 TAAFEDLLARMRAA
+1220 TATFESTLARMRAV
-1234 IQDVVPTDELT
+1234 IQDMVPTDELT
-1245 REMQEAFAAER
+1245 REMSTAFAAER
-1256 LPWPEGRL
+1256 LDWPEGRF
-1264 GPESRGGHGAA
+1264 GPASRGGSGAA
-1275 AKAWSAITGVWA
+1275 AQAWAAITGVWA

-1327 TVNPQTHNPDEIY
+1327 TTNPQTSDPNEIY

-1351 VGNFAGRAMSFVANK
+1351 VGNFPGRAMSFVANK

-1371 PKVTGFPSKAN
+1371 PRVIGFPSKAN
-1382 GLFTDSPTLIFR
+1382 GLFTDRPTLIFR

-1407 AGLYDSIQMDEP
+1407 AGLYDSIQMHEATM
-1419 KLRSVDYSA
+1419 RAVDYST
-1428 DPLVSDEQFRGQ
+1428 DPMVSDEQFRGQ
-1440 VLAAIAHAAYEVEK
+1440 ALAAIAHAANEIE
-1454 TLRSPQDIEGCI
+1454 LALGSPQDIEGCI